1 MKINL
6 VQRVCWLFISLLV
19 IALVIGCRL
28 FIVESL
34 HITTDSMETSLHK
47 GDFVLLDKMFFKKDI
62 ERNSLFLFNSPLRK
76 DSVDSPKFISRCIG
90 TPGDTILIS
99 PFSFQVNEKSFS
111 YSPNS
116 LNTYV
121 VEPEVRDVFF
131 QSVNKL
137 KIHPR
142 NIRSQKEKITC
153 ILTAFEAYQIR
164 EDLPA
169 DMKRYLRKDS
179 SLLFQFVVPKKD
191 RAYELDSISLLV
203 CREAIRKE
211 SNGHIVIKDGKLYQD
226 GKQMDYFFFKQDYY
240 WFLSDNVNNA
250 IDSRHLGII
259 PEDHILGKIFFRWF
273 SFYEAECFKC
283 INR

>member
-1 MKINL
+1 M
-6 VQRVCWLFISLLV
+6 QRVCWLLISLLI
-19 IALVIGCRL
+19 IALVIGSRL
-28 FIVESL
+28 FVIESL

-47 GDFVLLDKMFFKKDI
+47 GDYVLLDKMFFKRDI
-62 ERNSLFLFNSPLRK
+62 ERNFLFLFKSPLRK

-90 TPGDTILIS
+90 KPGDTILIS
-99 PFSFQVNEKSFS
+99 PISFQVNEKNFS

-116 LNTYV
+116 LNSYLI
-121 VEPEVRDVFF
+121 ESGARDAFF

-142 NIRSQKEKITC
+142 NVKSQESMLSCT
-153 ILTAFEAYQIR
+153 LTAFEAYQIR

-169 DMKRYLRKDS
+169 HLKDYFKEDS

-211 SNGHIVIKDGKLYQD
+211 SNEHIVIKDGILYQD
-226 GKQMDYFFFKQDYY
+226 GKQMDYFFFKHDYY

-250 IDSRHLGII
+250 VDSRHLGVI
-259 PEDHILGKIFFRWF
+259 PEDHILGKVFFRWF
-273 SFYEAECFKC
+273 SYHKSECFKS

>member
-1 MKINL
+1 M
-6 VQRVCWLFISLLV
+6 
-19 IALVIGCRL
+19 
-28 FIVESL
+28 
-34 HITTDSMETSLHK
+34 
-47 GDFVLLDKMFFKKDI
+47 
-62 ERNSLFLFNSPLRK
+62 
-76 DSVDSPKFISRCIG
+76 
-90 TPGDTILIS
+90 
-99 PFSFQVNEKSFS
+99 
-111 YSPNS
+111 
-116 LNTYV
+116 NTYL
-121 VEPEVRDVFF
+121 VEAEARDIFF

-142 NIRSQKEKITC
+142 EVKSQEENISCT
-153 ILTAFEAYQIR
+153 LTVFEAYQIR
-164 EDLPA
+164 EALPA
-169 DMKRYLRKDS
+169 AMKDHFREDS

-211 SNGHIVIKDGKLYQD
+211 SNGHVVIKDGKLYQD
-226 GKQMDYFFFKQDYY
+226 GKQMDYFFKHDYY

-273 SFYEAECFKC
+273 SYHKAECFKS